1 MKTRLV
7 ALLVAIFSFSAVAQ
21 EMSVQLK
28 PRWNQFIVGE
38 PVVVNLE
45 LINITRSALFQNA
58 TNSNCALLIEI
69 SKGPSGANWLKP
81 FNRDPVFGWFSVNA
95 GKRIKR
101 TAELDKFYPL
111 LDEGKYL
118 VRAVLVYEGMRYE
131 SRLSSFD
138 VVSGIK
144 VQDGIQMFSNRKHLK
159 RTFRLV
165 YWSRNQTEHLFLRIQ
180 DDPGKKVWDTVDLGM
195 VLRTEPPK
203 LDIAPNGEVTV
214 LHRATQDAFL
224 RAVIWSLPE
233 NLEIVERDQLL
244 DPAISASQRAKSLY
258 TEMVDDKKDERE
270 RPWWKFW

>member
-1 MKTRLV
+1 MKNLI
-7 ALLVAIFSFSAVAQ
+7 ALLIAFLSFSAVAQ
-21 EMSVQLK
+21 EMSVQMK
-28 PRWNQFIVGE
+28 PQWRQFVVGE
-38 PVVVNLE
+38 PVSVNLE
-45 LINITRSALFQNA
+45 LINITRSRLFQTA
-58 TNSNCALLIEI
+58 TNSNCSLFIEL
-69 SKGPSGANWLKP
+69 SKGSSSSNWIKP
-81 FNRDPVFGWFSVNA
+81 FNNELVFGAFNVNP

-159 RTFRLV
+159 RTFKLV
-165 YWSRNQTEHLFLRIQ
+165 YWTRNQTEHLFLRIQ
-180 DDPGKKVWDTVDLGM
+180 DDPGRKVWDTVDLGM
-195 VLRTEPPK
+195 VLRTESPK
-203 LDIAPNGEVTV
+203 LDISPEGEVTV

-224 RAVIWSLPE
+224 RVVIWSLPD
-233 NLEIVERDQLL
+233 NLEIVERNQLL

-258 TEMVDDKKDERE
+258 TEMVEDKKDERE